1 MGDIWPYGPPA
12 YTNWQQCYDEMLSL
26 GFSRADANIMAAIA
40 GAEASYDLTVVNDT
54 PSTGDYSV
62 GCWQINYYGSLY
74 AGRVAAFG
82 TPRHLA
88 QSGVTGQAKAARTV
102 YADQGF
108 GAWSTYTHGQ
118 YRDYLHGALPGGP
131 PAYHQLQEP
140 SAPTGPGADSWSP
153 KVTRT
158 AGHLDGAWHTLDS
171 YANVIHGLR
180 G

>member
-1 MGDIWPYGPPA
+1 
-12 YTNWQQCYDEMLSL
+12 MLSL

-40 GAEASYDLTVVNDT
+40 GADGGYDLTVINDT

-62 GCWQINYYGSLY
+62 GTYQINYYGRLY

-82 TPRHLA
+82 TPRHLIE
-88 QSGVTGQAKAARTV
+88 SGLTGQSKAARTV

-108 GAWSTYTHGQ
+108 TAWGAYNNSTYKEF
-118 YRDYLHGALPGGP
+118 LHGALPGGP

-158 AGHLDGAWHTLDS
+158 AGHLDGAWHTLDA
-171 YANVIHGLR
+171 YANVIHALR